1 VDIMLVEGT
10 PSLVTGTVVRAD
22 GGAVAGGSI
31 TSRSVGTESLG
42 GFDFGGGTGLRQA
55 GAFQLTLPPGEYVLE
70 ANVQGTIGPTRPSP
84 DEQMAGSIRVS
95 VGGGAVEAVTIV
107 VGRGATVSGR
117 ITFEGTTSPPATPST
132 GGGPPL
138 FYYDGPGCRQ
148 GQMTTAAD
156 GAFKV
161 EGVMGTCMLA
171 PSILGRWNVKS
182 ATIRGQSIADQVL
195 NFEAG
200 QSYTDLQIVVTDK
213 LTQLDLQVA
222 GDDGQPTKEYVA
234 IAFPIDKAKW
244 NTQSRRLR
252 IYSPPTQS
260 MAQALAAQAPPGVT
274 AASVAELAL
283 QASRFRGLPAGEYY
297 VVAVDDIGTEEWQ
310 DPDVLARLAPNAVR
324 VTVTD
329 EAPIEVPLR
338 RVTRADVLR

>member
-1 VDIMLVEGT
+1 M
-10 PSLVTGTVVRAD
+10 
-22 GGAVAGGSI
+22 
-31 TSRSVGTESLG
+31 
-42 GFDFGGGTGLRQA
+42 
-55 GAFQLTLPPGEYVLE
+55 LE
-70 ANVQGTIGPTRPSP
+70 ANVQATIGSNRPSP
-84 DEQMAGSIRVS
+84 KDQLSGSLRLS

-117 ITFEGTTSPPATPST
+117 IIFEGTTPPPTTPAT

-138 FYYDGPGCRQ
+138 FTYEGPGCRQ
-148 GQMTTAAD
+148 GQMTSGAD
-156 GAFKV
+156 GTFKV
-161 EGVMGTCMLA
+161 EGVMGTCMIA

-182 ATIRGQSIADQVL
+182 ATIRGQNVADQVL

-222 GDDGQPTKEYVA
+222 GDDGQPTREYVA

-252 IYSPPTQS
+252 IYSP
-260 MAQALAAQAPPGVT
+260 AAQTGIPIQPPPGA
-274 AASVAELAL
+274 AASVTAPTGL
-283 QASRFRGLPAGEYY
+283 RGLPPGEYY
-297 VVAVDDIGTEEWQ
+297 LVAVDDIGTEQWQ

-324 VTVTD
+324 VTVAD
-329 EAPIEVPLR
+329 EAPLEVPLR
-338 RVTRADVLR
+338 RVTLADVLR